1 MKQTKKGYEQMVAIG
16 KRADKMAKEFLTPP
30 QEAEWE
36 VAFEHRYY
44 DILKAWEARFVFDLR
59 KDLKSFIRQLL
70 IDDRS
75 KGKV

>member
-1 MKQTKKGYEQMVAIG
+1 MKPKEKKSGEINKEVTKVGEI
-16 KRADKMAKEFLTPP
+16 P